1 MTGGSP
7 RRVDAAMLAL
17 VVIWGVNF
25 PLVKGA
31 FAALPPFAFNGLRFA
46 IAAALLAGVVGAAEG
61 PWWPTRADLPG
72 LLGLGLVGHAAYQML
87 WMTGLART
95 TAGHSSIILAMVPL
109 FVGVLGALL
118 RIERSARAVWLGL
131 VVAFAGVVVL
141 VTGGAGLTLDAS
153 TAVGDTITLAA
164 AVCWAAYTVISRRY
178 LARFS
183 PLRLTTVT
191 LVLGLPVIL
200 AAAVPELSRVA
211 WAAVPASAWA
221 ALAFSSL
228 FAVVLSYVIWYTSV
242 QTVGGARTAAYS
254 NLIPIV
260 ALLSSRVLLGEP
272 LGVVQVVGTAIVLT
286 GVWLARRPPSGV

>member
-7 RRVDAAMLAL
+7 RRVDAAMLVL

-25 PLVKGA
+25 PVVKGA

-46 IAAALLAGVVGAAEG
+46 IAAVLLAGVVRAAEG

-200 AAAVPELSRVA
+200 AAAVPELPRVA

-242 QTVGGARTAAYS
+242 QAVGGARTAAYS